1 MIPFIFLFLGDKRL
15 FFFLT
20 FNQPSKTQDITKQ
33 PKNII
38 LFNFLFRKKKHI
50 NLQDTN
56 FLSPT
61 EQKAISK
68 IPDMKNLKHPKTV
81 SNHNAKPLTKNPP
94 FFSNVFEKDKYFK
107 KCKTYG

>member
-1 MIPFIFLFLGDKRL
+1 MHQKIL
-15 FFFLT
+15 FFST
-20 FNQPSKTQDITKQ
+20 FS
-33 PKNII
+33 
-38 LFNFLFRKKKHI
+38 FEKKKHI